1 MIRIT
6 LSSII
11 TLALAATVHVA
22 ADSTPYLVIGMLI
35 VSGFLG
41 GALVMLA
48 VLSDGA
54 KMMYTPWGEAQDI
67 DTIADGITWV
77 STASHGGFII
87 SAERRA
93 AMPKSLREFE
103 TFAGGNNYEE
113 DCDAAIVIAAFPEHF
128 SAAQVARAVSSID
141 AGEGRYFK
149 GVQVGDAA
157 RSRV

>member
-128 SAAQVARAVSSID
+128 SAAQVARAVEAID